1 MGQACQLDKMVRKVI
16 SEKVTFEHRPGGEG
30 VRNAEIWRNSV
41 SGSRNSEYGSPEL
54 GMHRH
59 M

>member
-1 MGQACQLDKMVRKVI
+1 MDKMVREGL

-41 SGSRNSEYGSPEL
+41 SGIGTAEYGSPEL
-54 GMHRH
+54 GMHWH
-59 M
+59 Y

>member
-1 MGQACQLDKMVRKVI
+1 MDKMVRKVL